1 MAARAA
7 PACGLGAVL
16 LASWL
21 IDPARLPGVC
31 VFRLLTGLPC
41 MFCGLTHAFHA
52 LSQGQVTTALHFH
65 PLVMPAY
72 GLVVFHFILACLRLL
87 GWKHTRLLPA
97 LTPMRML
104 AVTFAVFTL
113 VWIVRL
119 AYLMA

>member
-1 MAARAA
+1 MTVRAA

-21 IDPARLPGVC
+21 IDPGRLPGLC

-52 LSQGQVTTALHFH
+52 LSHGLLTEALRFH
-65 PLVMPAY
+65 PLVLPAY
-72 GLVVFHFILACLRLL
+72 GLVVFHFILACVRLL

-97 LTPMRML
+97 LTPMGML
-104 AVTFAVFTL
+104 AGTFTVFTL
-113 VWIVRL
+113 VWILRL
-119 AYLMA
+119 AHLMA